1 MVAGVGYAVVMVSAA
16 LLPETSGIDLGQ
28 AGGGDDETDP
38 AMDPTNAPA
47 AEAAPLAPTSRP
59 A

>member
-1 MVAGVGYAVVMVSAA
+1 MVAGVGYALVMVSAA

-38 AMDPTNAPA
+38 AQAPA
-47 AEAAPLAPTSRP
+47 TEAAPLAPTGRP